1 MDLSPA
7 MAPKR
12 RRPSPRTSPNASS
25 SAPKPGDD
33 GDGEVTFKLPPPPKK
48 LRMTP
53 VVPEVLPEPR
63 RSPNG
68 FLLPDPVPRGFV
80 LTDNSGGGWVVGGVI
95 GTGGFGEIY
104 AARRSSG
111 GREDFVVKVEPHSNG
126 PLFVEVNFY
135 LSAAREEQ
143 LEEWRTERGLSHV
156 GVAQFVASGSL
167 MLNGKK
173 FRFLVLPRFGAD
185 LQSVIDAVPSKSF
198 AAKTVCSLAVQVVR
212 GEIPNNC
219 FSRSE
224 RVH

>member
-126 PLFVEVNFY
+126 PLFVEVNSALGHVHWFY
-135 LSAAREEQ
+135 SEFKMSGPRVQFDQHSGRLSFWRE
-143 LEEWRTERGLSHV
+143 
-156 GVAQFVASGSL
+156 
-167 MLNGKK
+167 
-173 FRFLVLPRFGAD
+173 P
-185 LQSVIDAVPSKSF
+185 
-198 AAKTVCSLAVQVVR
+198 
-212 GEIPNNC
+212 
-219 FSRSE
+219 
-224 RVH
+224 